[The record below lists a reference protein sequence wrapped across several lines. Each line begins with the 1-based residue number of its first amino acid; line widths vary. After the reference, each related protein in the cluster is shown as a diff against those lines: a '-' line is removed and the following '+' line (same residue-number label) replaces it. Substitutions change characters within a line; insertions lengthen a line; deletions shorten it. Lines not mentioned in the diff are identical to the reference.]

1 MREFKFRGKRLKDGK
16 WLYGNLA
23 DYRFNFKFTESK
35 KKVIFENIT
44 EFATDNFGFVVEDCA
59 VDSFTIGP
67 FTGLLDKDGKEIYE
81 SDIIDA
87 CFKYE
92 TLDANGCVIPDNDC
106 LCKGVVRFSK
116 ERLQWVL
123 DIFWAESP
131 IAQWMKEEE
140 DTEIPLV
147 HFEYESPEYNM
158 NLLEVIGN
166 VYDNSDLIPIQPTA
180 I

>member
-1 MREFKFRGKRLKDGK
+1 MREFKFRGRAFNTNK
-16 WLYGNLA
+16 WIYGNSI
-23 DYRFNFKFTESK
+23 KH
-35 KKVIFENIT
+35 
-44 EFATDNFGFVVEDCA
+44 TDNPTNGCDIEELIYIGNKVPNARKVGA
-59 VDSFTIGP
+59 MKWIPVDPSTIGQ

-92 TLDANGCVIPDNDC
+92 TLDANGCVNPDKDC

-147 HFEYESPEYNM
+147 HFEYESPKYNM
-158 NLLEVIGN
+158 SLLEVIGN
-166 VYDNSDLIPIQPTA
+166 VYDNSDLIQQHNEL
-180 I
+180 